1 MKRNRGAES
10 KKVGRSHLRGAY
22 MLGSTEITEA
32 GIHPCA
38 DARYVIILGISQL
51 PGTRGCGTSHQRQV
65 REGNATISLR
75 HLQIQHAGCR
85 NSRKTL
91 KGPVKWVRNSHP
103 TKNDSFSLS
112 QKNSK
117 GCQSGQ
123 GESKRQEEQAGVPR
137 EDVTTAHSPGKGLA
151 QAAAHLSLTSS
162 PATLFITHQVN
173 NSSNSDPE
181 MVLTSSHSCLTQ
193 QPRPSSKTI
202 R

>member
-112 QKNSK
+112 
-117 GCQSGQ
+117 
-123 GESKRQEEQAGVPR
+123 
-137 EDVTTAHSPGKGLA
+137 
-151 QAAAHLSLTSS
+151 
-162 PATLFITHQVN
+162 
-173 NSSNSDPE
+173 
-181 MVLTSSHSCLTQ
+181 
-193 QPRPSSKTI
+193 
-202 R
+202 